1 MSYHGET
8 ANETLKNQTIAGL
21 GWDLLLR
28 YRLSKNSR
36 DLLSP
41 WLIKLY
47 DLHLHELLTILF
59 SSLRMALFP
68 LGGFAGP

>member
-36 DLLSP
+36 DQCSP
-41 WLIKLY
+41 AFAI
-47 DLHLHELLTILF
+47 
-59 SSLRMALFP
+59 MA
-68 LGGFAGP
+68 A